1 MKKQAN
7 LHGFHARPEAHS
19 LQLTAG
25 VLQAQACAVVLQLYL
40 QVVHLLA
47 VVAAPVSVQPQ
58 QPLLQRLILVH
69 RDCVELLAHCVYLEH
84 HTHVFS
90 SVPV

>member
-1 MKKQAN
+1 MLKKAN
-7 LHGFHARPEAHS
+7 LHGFHARPEAYS
-19 LQLTAG
+19 LQLAARI
-25 VLQAQACAVVLQLYL
+25 LQAQPGAVVLQLYL

-47 VVAAPVSVQPQ
+47 VVAAPVSIQPQ

-69 RDCVELLAHCVYLEH
+69 RDCIELLAHCIYLEH

-90 SVPV
+90 SVPT